1 MSGWTWRSAAAR
13 WYGPA
18 SKSISTS
25 RGSLI
30 ISAKGFLAIFRR
42 SGSEGSC
49 AHRASG
55 TRHTQIASANRAL
68 AVWGQTQESRLIADA
83 VPLHPIRRSLSFA
96 PLNPLK
102 VVIPPFDMFTS
113 SSPSHSWGPE
123 DDSQREL
130 FIGRHAPKSTPGVLS
145 DRLDGAAT
153 LNCCRYCFRTSSSL
167 S

>member
-1 MSGWTWRSAAAR
+1 MAVATMRGISSHSSDIWIGMSGWTWRSAAER

-83 VPLHPIRRSLSFA
+83 VPLHPIRQSLSFA
-96 PLNPLK
+96 RTHSTHSK
-102 VVIPPFDMFTS
+102 S
-113 SSPSHSWGPE
+113 SYPASTCLHHLHRRPSWGPAH
-123 DDSQREL
+123 DGHREL
-130 FIGRHAPKSTPGVLS
+130 FRARHGPESTRRVLS
-145 DRLDGAAT
+145 
-153 LNCCRYCFRTSSSL
+153 
-167 S
+167 